1 MVGVADEQ
9 EVRARWD
16 GLEEGGGEA
25 VVEHRGLV
33 DDEEIGGEGR
43 GFVRNEAAAGGVVF
57 EQAVNRRR
65 EAAGGLGKALRGAA
79 GGRGEMDADFLGFQ
93 DFNEGAED
101 RGFSRSRSAGEDREL
116 VGEGV
121 FDGGALEF
129 VEGEAGFVFGPF
141 DGGVGLDGREGAAD
155 AAEAGDG
162 GGDFLFGVVV
172 VRKLDEG
179 GAGEGRG

>member
-1 MVGVADEQ
+1 M
-9 EVRARWD
+9 
-16 GLEEGGGEA
+16 
-25 VVEHRGLV
+25 
-33 DDEEIGGEGR
+33 
-43 GFVRNEAAAGGVVF
+43 
-57 EQAVNRRR
+57 
-65 EAAGGLGKALRGAA
+65 
-79 GGRGEMDADFLGFQ
+79 
-93 DFNEGAED
+93 
-101 RGFSRSRSAGEDREL
+101 
-116 VGEGV
+116 GEGV

-155 AAEAGDG
+155 PAEAGDG